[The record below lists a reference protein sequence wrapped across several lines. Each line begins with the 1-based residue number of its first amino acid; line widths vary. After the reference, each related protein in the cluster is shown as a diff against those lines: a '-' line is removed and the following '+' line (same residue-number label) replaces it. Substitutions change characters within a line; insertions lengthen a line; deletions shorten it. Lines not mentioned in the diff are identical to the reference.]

1 MMPKFFL
8 LIGTVCV
15 LAAPVA
21 FAHNEP
27 RASAKPDAE
36 VPIPKAAAVGTR
48 DPKAYFTDS
57 DLLTQ
62 DGRKIRFYSDMLKD
76 RVVVANVMYANC
88 KDACPLITKQL
99 TEVKDELGELFGK
112 KVFFVSITSDP
123 TRDTPRAMKR
133 YAQEQHADVAGW
145 TFLTGSKSNVEV
157 VLKRLGALSEN
168 FEEHATTLYILDVDN
183 KRMRKM
189 LPNLPP
195 KAIAEAARNIATA
208 EKRAAAAALPK
219 TE

>member
-1 MMPKFFL
+1 MPV
-8 LIGTVCV
+8 TQ
-15 LAAPVA
+15 
-21 FAHNEP
+21 
-27 RASAKPDAE
+27 
-36 VPIPKAAAVGTR
+36 AAAAGTR
-48 DPKAYFTDS
+48 DPKTYFTES
-57 DLLTQ
+57 DLVTQ
-62 DGRKIRFYSDMLKD
+62 DGRKVRFYSDMLKE

-99 TEVKDELGELFGK
+99 TEVKDELGDLFGK

-123 TRDTPRAMKR
+123 ARDTPRAMKR

-145 TFLTGSKSNVEV
+145 TFLTGSKGNVEA

-168 FEEHATTLYILDVDN
+168 FEEHATVLYILDVDN

-195 KAIAEAARNIATA
+195 KAIAEAARLIATA
-208 EKRAAAAALPK
+208 EKRPAATAAPK
-219 TE
+219 LN